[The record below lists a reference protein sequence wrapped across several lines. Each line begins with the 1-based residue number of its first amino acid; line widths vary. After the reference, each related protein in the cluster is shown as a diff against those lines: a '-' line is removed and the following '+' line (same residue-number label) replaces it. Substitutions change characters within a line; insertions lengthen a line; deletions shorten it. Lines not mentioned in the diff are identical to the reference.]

1 MPPKPAENPNVKVGL
16 EGVIA
21 ATSQICAI
29 DGEKGELVYAGYN
42 IHDLAEN
49 STFEEVLFLLWHL
62 RLPTKRELE
71 KLVHDLEENSEIP
84 HEIMSFLEKI
94 APRLSAM
101 GMLRTFVSM
110 LAHFDPEAGERSP
123 AANENKALRIVAKI
137 PTLIGAFDR
146 FRKGDRLVVP
156 PKGLNLAT
164 RFLHQLFGKE
174 PLPEASKAMDV
185 ALVLHA
191 EHSFNASTFAA
202 RVAAGTLT
210 DIYSATTAAIATLKG
225 PLHGGAN
232 EEVIKM
238 LRQIGSVDRVRG
250 FIEEELAEKRR
261 IFGFGH
267 RVYKTMDPRAT
278 HLMKMSEA
286 LGKAH
291 GETKWFEMSIAIQK
305 VMKELKGLDPNV
317 DFYSASLYQTMGIPV
332 DLFTSIFGMSRSSG
346 WTAHILEQYR
356 NNRLIRPLAEYTGP
370 RGLKYVPIDQR
381 K

>member
-1 MPPKPAENPNVKVGL
+1 MLKTPESPDIKLGL
-16 EGVIA
+16 EGIIA
-21 ATSQICAI
+21 APSQICDI
-29 DGEKGELVYAGYN
+29 DGEKGELIYAGYN
-42 IHDLAEN
+42 IHELAEK
-49 STFEEVLFLLWHL
+49 STFEEVAFLLWHL
-62 RLPTKRELE
+62 RLPTRQELQR
-71 KLVHDLEENSEIP
+71 LMLDLEENSEIP
-84 HEIMSFLEKI
+84 HEIIGFLEKI

-137 PTLIGAFDR
+137 PTLIAAFDR
-146 FRKGDRLVVP
+146 FRKGEHFVP
-156 PKGLNLAT
+156 PKKGQNLAT
-164 RFLHQLFGKE
+164 RFLYQLFGKE
-174 PLPEASKAMDV
+174 PLPEAAKAMDV

-238 LRQIGSVDRVRG
+238 LRQIGSVSNAKG

-267 RVYKTMDPRAT
+267 RVYKTIDPRAV

-286 LGKAH
+286 LGKASGH
-291 GETKWFEMSIAIQK
+291 TKWYEISVEIQK
-305 VMKELKGLDPNV
+305 IMGELKGLNANV

-332 DLFTSIFGMSRSSG
+332 DLFTAIFGMSRASG

-356 NNRLIRPLAEYTGP
+356 NNRLIRPLAKYTGP
-370 RGLKYVPIDQR
+370 RNLKYVPIDNR
-381 K
+381 